1 MLRPSITH
9 CSNLWVNE
17 MTKIDL
23 LFLKS
28 TLAEIRH
35 EQKAILSAKS
45 KIRKKE
51 QRQAAQEEIVRESKR
66 KINRINKLSKTHEE
80 WVSEKKR
87 EISDVKTTLK
97 EKRSIRKSRNL
108 EIEDTK
114 AEKAQIEE
122 QIKMKKK
129 NEQIISGILVVLLLL
144 IGTGVGVYMA
154 KDFPRGEWV
163 CDDGSVIELL
173 DVQDGQD
180 HCPDGSDE
188 DTALF
193 SNTRADDASE
203 SEESIR
209 LGNEI
214 ATWWILGFGVG
225 MIIGLVSVNIL
236 FGIPSRAIQSLD
248 DSVIPLAVKIEQLGK
263 VHSSGDGIGLLDKR
277 LKKIKLELANKSGEM
292 TGIDELKA
300 RKSNSETQIKNNKV
314 DLENQLKKI
323 ELKEILIKDN
333 WEKISHL
340 IPYSESIKLL

>member
-154 KDFPRGEWV
+154 KDSPRGEWV

-180 HCPDGSDE
+180 HCPD
-188 DTALF
+188 A
-193 SNTRADDASE
+193 DASE
-203 SEESIR
+203 SEESIWV
-209 LGNEI
+209 GNEI
-214 ATWWILGFGVG
+214 ATWWILGFSVG
-225 MIIGLVSVNIL
+225 LIIGLVSVNIL

>member
-1 MLRPSITH
+1 MIH

-17 MTKIDL
+17 MTKKDL

-28 TLAEIRH
+28 TLAEIRLS
-35 EQKAILSAKS
+35 QKAIVSTET
-45 KIRKKE
+45 KIRKLE

-108 EIEDTK
+108 ELKDAK

-122 QIKMKKK
+122 QIKIKRGS
-129 NEQIISGILVVLLLL
+129 EQIYSAFLMVILLL
-144 IGTGVGVYMA
+144 IGVCVGMYIS

-173 DVQDGQD
+173 DVRDGKE

-203 SEESIR
+203 SEESLR

-214 ATWWILGFGVG
+214 AQWWWMGGGGG
-225 MIIGLVSVNIL
+225 MITGLVSVNIL
-236 FGIPSRAIQSLD
+236 FGIPSRAIKSLD
-248 DSVIPLAVKIEQLGK
+248 DSIIPLTAKIEQLGK
-263 VHSSGDGIGLLDKR
+263 VHSLGDGIGLLDKK
-277 LKKIKLELANKSGEM
+277 LKELELELSKKSGEM
-292 TGIDELKA
+292 SGIDELKA
-300 RKSNSETQIKNNKV
+300 KKSNSETQIKNNKV
-314 DLENQLKKI
+314 DLEKQLNKI
-323 ELKEILIKDN
+323 ELNKILIKDN
-333 WEKISHL
+333 WEKITHL

>member
-1 MLRPSITH
+1 MIH

-17 MTKIDL
+17 MTKKDL

-28 TLAEIRH
+28 TLAEIRLS
-35 EQKAILSAKS
+35 QKAIVSTET
-45 KIRKKE
+45 KIRKLE

-108 EIEDTK
+108 ELKDAK
-114 AEKAQIEE
+114 AEKAQIEKK
-122 QIKMKKK
+122 IKIKRK
-129 NEQIISGILVVLLLL
+129 NEQIYTIILLVLFMM
-144 IGTGVGVYMA
+144 IGTGVGMYFTE
-154 KDFPRGEWV
+154 DFPRGEWV

-173 DVQDGQD
+173 DVRDGKD

-203 SEESIR
+203 SEESLR
-209 LGNEI
+209 LGNDITE
-214 ATWWILGFGVG
+214 WILAGTGFG
-225 MIIGLVSVNIL
+225 MILSLVSVNIL
-236 FGIPSRAIQSLD
+236 FGIPSRAIGTLD
-248 DSVIPLAVKIEQLGK
+248 GSIIPLTVKIEQLGK
-263 VHSSGDGIGLLDKR
+263 VHSLGDGIGLLGKK
-277 LKKIKLELANKSGEM
+277 LKELELELSKKSGEM
-292 TGIDELKA
+292 SGIDELKA

-314 DLENQLKKI
+314 DLEKQLNKI
-323 ELKEILIKDN
+323 ELNKILIKDN
-333 WEKISHL
+333 WEKITHL